1 MSSSCINDR
10 LLQYKN
16 DRSEA
21 SLKQL
26 MEAASRPL
34 RRCQRLAS
42 CLDVG
47 GGQEL
52 SHSGGEN

>member
-42 CLDVG
+42 CDVG